1 MFHISLLCIHRF
13 SAITHISLFQQ
24 RRARFVCCLPVHC
37 GYIWVSQHAV
47 IFYTEVSSDWSKLV
61 SHPTPLGWSC
71 TPSVSRTWSPGSSVW
86 PQQRS
91 ESSVWTG
98 AETPAAVSHIC
109 WKTSVLLHPPPRV
122 PSLLYSS
129 MFFFYLSSVR
139 SQTNNQIDKYDN
151 ISAVLSLKAN
161 LQFFGKRL
169 SGCSR
174 VISHQGGSNLGELTA
189 TNNQSFITELN
200 ATVLWPRGGRTRAAL
215 TEGGCFSPQCTEG
228 LEPTSSVA
236 VRRRVALWGKYK
248 QMKRF
253 KRLEI

>member
-24 RRARFVCCLPVHC
+24 RRARFVCRLPVHC
-37 GYIWVSQHAV
+37 GYIWVPQHTV

-98 AETPAAVSHIC
+98 AETPAALCHIC

-200 ATVLWPRGGRTRAAL
+200 ATVLWPRGGED
-215 TEGGCFSPQCTEG
+215 EGSSDRRRMFFSTVHGGTGTYLVCGCETSC
-228 LEPTSSVA
+228 SSV
-236 VRRRVALWGKYK
+236 G
-248 QMKRF
+248 
-253 KRLEI
+253 